1 MSKISHTQRV
11 PALITHEVK
20 TYRYPGTPY
29 VVLSPTSRVF
39 IPMLASQLD
48 GHNMF
53 AMPEDGPVFT
63 TLALAEAFLKEKL
76 EESKAA
82 ERVTPLYVPAHIIRR
97 PTIRG

>member
-1 MSKISHTQRV
+1 MSKASHTQHV
-11 PALITHEVK
+11 PAAITHEVK

-39 IPMLASQLD
+39 IPMLAARLNNA
-48 GHNMF
+48 NML

-76 EESKAA
+76 EESQAA
-82 ERVTPLYVPAHIIRR
+82 ERVIPLYVPSHIRR
-97 PTIRG
+97 GN